1 MPVQWPVQLADGGLI
16 RPSSTSSGSRRSRF
30 DDLRSFVI
38 GLCTFQATQDSTRR
52 RPETRGHEY
61 ADQGVSPFSTRCFVL
76 QSDWNTMGIGLVVT
90 AQLTSS
96 ALAVLRKGGPVRSC
110 ERDDAVVAARLVR
123 KVGEARATGLS
134 LQNQAV
140 GGMSAAC

>member
-61 ADQGVSPFSTRCFVL
+61 ADQGPHCSTL
-76 QSDWNTMGIGLVVT
+76 QTIWSQLPEHPIWTDGPDVAPRQERARRPAGHMDSDSSDDASRERVCPVPETTNSG
-90 AQLTSS
+90 S
-96 ALAVLRKGGPVRSC
+96 ALSEPPL
-110 ERDDAVVAARLVR
+110 
-123 KVGEARATGLS
+123 
-134 LQNQAV
+134 
-140 GGMSAAC
+140 

>member
-1 MPVQWPVQLADGGLI
+1 
-16 RPSSTSSGSRRSRF
+16 
-30 DDLRSFVI
+30 
-38 GLCTFQATQDSTRR
+38 
-52 RPETRGHEY
+52 
-61 ADQGVSPFSTRCFVL
+61 
-76 QSDWNTMGIGLVVT
+76 MGIGLVVT

-140 GGMSAAC
+140 GGMSAACQRLLCTF